1 MVIDNVLLINYRMKN
16 IKMLEINQL
25 INLQKK
31 SIVKSIIIIAK
42 IEINLHIV
50 IKIIKNNKIN

>member
-1 MVIDNVLLINYRMKN
+1 MKN

-25 INLQKK
+25 INLQIK
-31 SIVKSIIIIAK
+31 SIAKSIIIIAK
-42 IEINLHIV
+42 IEINLHIL